1 MTNQLVRMLSTGRNG
16 TKFMARLFADQ
27 GYLAF
32 HEGLYLGEPIIALH
46 HYLGWLGD
54 KWKAGD
60 SIHYEANSRFSRP
73 YRREVQRLLKGRESQ
88 PNNHAGRVVVHSDHR
103 FTAASPLVLREFADH
118 DIAIKHLILIRNP
131 LRTIHAMHIVEG
143 EARAGLREYRIR
155 PQSFYSAKGVLA
167 AAQIWANTYRMIAD
181 HVSQFG
187 EELFYILQLE
197 EFSNQAESAKAVF
210 DFLELPFD
218 DARYSAFTQQAL
230 TKPLRNAKQETERN
244 SDLFRDPNYVIPESE
259 LNQIGAEI
267 QDVLERFGR
276 NWEADLADYKQFHAR
291 EKGQLGLT

>member
-16 TKFMARLFADQ
+16 TNFMARLFADQ
-27 GYLAF
+27 GYLSF
-32 HEGLYLGEPIIALH
+32 HEDLYTGEPIIALH

-54 KWKAGD
+54 QWKAD
-60 SIHYEANSRFSRP
+60 DPVHYKVKSSFVRPYVREVKQWMKKKNSR
-73 YRREVQRLLKGRESQ
+73 VKNLKD
-88 PNNHAGRVVVHSDHR
+88 RVVVHSDHR
-103 FTAASPLVLREFADH
+103 LTHATPLVLRELAEQG
-118 DIAIKHLILIRNP
+118 IAVKHLILIRNP
-131 LRTIHAMHIVEG
+131 LRTIHAIYVVEG
-143 EARAGLREYRIR
+143 KSHSGLREYRIR
-155 PQSFYSAKGVLA
+155 PQSFYSEEGVLG

-181 HVSQFG
+181 HVSHFG

-218 DARYSAFTQQAL
+218 AARFSAFTQQAL
-230 TKPLRNAKQETERN
+230 AKPLRNAKQETERN

-291 EKGQLGLT
+291 EKGQLGLS